1 MKTPLFTDAVTE
13 LKVTELTTFLKDNPE
28 FEIVGWKDK
37 KAAEKR
43 DDFLSA
49 LKQSLNMRREF
60 VAFYSTLSSREDLSN
75 DWQDWEA
82 DLAAEDI
89 ENAETIEDPDAAGK
103 AVVAEI
109 EEALG
114 ATSDPHQV
122 VAVHHGSFVEG
133 GFERMVADV
142 AGMEEPD
149 ATANLRDAEQDI
161 HHNYVK
167 MGILLAHVQRKELF
181 LAAGCENMREYIAK
195 HTELKY
201 RKAMYLVANANV
213 VQELGITAKD
223 LQGVSW
229 AALRHV
235 LSVIDNS
242 NYKKW
247 LDAARS
253 LPHMKLMAAVDEEKA
268 KQAGNA
274 LAKPVMEGN
283 VPVAEVTLKKFNLY
297 PDQLQSVNE
306 ALEKAKIEANTDSTG
321 AALDA
326 MAAAYVGKPMSKSSA
341 AAVLPDLSDE
351 GLKRMLSKIRA
362 DEGNEGLLR
371 LLTVVGDLWPD
382 VLIDVDFDAAAVAA
396 E

>member
-43 DDFLSA
+43 DAFLSA
-49 LKQSLNMRREF
+49 LTQSLNMRREF
-60 VAFYSTLSSREDLSN
+60 VAFYSSLSSREDLSN

-89 ENAETIEDPDAAGK
+89 EDAETVEDPDAAGK
-103 AVVAEI
+103 AAVAEI
-109 EEALG
+109 EEVLG
-114 ATSDPHQV
+114 VTPEPKTV
-122 VAVHHGSFVEG
+122 VSVHHGSFVEG
-133 GFERMVADV
+133 GFEQMVADV

-213 VQELGITAKD
+213 VQELGITAQD

-235 LSVIDNS
+235 LSVIDKG

-253 LPHMKLMAAVDEEKA
+253 LPHLKLMAAVDEEKA

-274 LAKPVMEGN
+274 LPKPSEGKASA
-283 VPVAEVTLKKFNLY
+283 AEVTLKKFNLY
-297 PDQLQSVNE
+297 PDQLVSVNE
-306 ALEKAKIEANTDSTG
+306 AIEKAKIEANTDSTG

-341 AAVLPDLSDE
+341 AAVLPDLTNE
-351 GLKRMLSKIRA
+351 GLTRMLSKIKA
-362 DEGNEGLLR
+362 DEGNDGLQRVLI
-371 LLTVVGDLWPD
+371 VIGDLWPD
-382 VLIDVDFDAAAVAA
+382 VLIEVDFDGAAVAA